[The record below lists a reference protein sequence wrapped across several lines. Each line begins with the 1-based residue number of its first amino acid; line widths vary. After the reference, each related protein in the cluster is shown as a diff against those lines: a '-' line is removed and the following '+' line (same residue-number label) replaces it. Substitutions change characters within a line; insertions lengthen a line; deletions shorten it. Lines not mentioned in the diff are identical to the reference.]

1 MDILLILAAALV
13 SAAAVA
19 FYFMTRQRIAGEQ
32 LVRVTE
38 TARALEAQLAAA
50 QRQLAERDERLSAAN
65 ERLLRA
71 NNVAAQERAVLTA
84 EMASLKTREAEY
96 RKQLEEKAVEIAA
109 LHEKL
114 KVEFEN
120 IAGRILKD
128 SREQL
133 ATSSKEKLDAVLAP
147 FSEKIAAFKQKVEQ
161 VYDTERG
168 ERISLKTQLDQ
179 MVQANAS
186 LGTQAEN
193 LTKALKG
200 DSQKRGNWGE
210 VVLENILKASGLV
223 EGRDYIAQGRD
234 LGLKSENGGLLR
246 PDIIINLPEG
256 HHIIVDSKV
265 TLVAYDAYVAANDEA
280 EHEAARVAFV
290 AAVKGHV
297 NDLAGKAYQDNPK
310 LKAPDFVFMFLPI
323 EGALA
328 LALESDPQLFTYAWE
343 RRVAIV
349 GPSMLMT
356 SLRLVAG
363 VWRIERREENA
374 KVISEAASSLYDK
387 LSGVVQALDKLG
399 IALKASD
406 NAYELV
412 RTRLD
417 VGQGCALSQIKKFPQ
432 MGVSVKKQI
441 HEQQA
446 VAELVEAIGNES

>member
-50 QRQLAERDERLSAAN
+50 QRQLADRDERLSAAN
-65 ERLLRA
+65 ERLLSA
-71 NNVAAQERAVLTA
+71 NNLAAQERAVLTS

-96 RKQLEEKAVEIAA
+96 RKQLEEKAREIAA

-363 VWRIERREENA
+363 VWSIERREENA
-374 KVISEAASSLYDK
+374 QRIAEEAAGLYEQVRLVLESVESLGTRIDQSQKAYDQVISRLTQGRGNLIRRVENFP
-387 LSGVVQALDKLG
+387 KLG
-399 IALKASD
+399 VA
-406 NAYELV
+406 
-412 RTRLD
+412 
-417 VGQGCALSQIKKFPQ
+417 
-432 MGVSVKKQI
+432 VKKQI
-441 HEQQA
+441 P
-446 VAELVEAIGNES
+446 ELAAAAQPLENLIE

>member
-50 QRQLAERDERLSAAN
+50 QRQLADRDERLSAAN
-65 ERLLRA
+65 ERLLSA
-71 NNVAAQERAVLTA
+71 NDIAAQERAVLTA

-363 VWRIERREENA
+363 VWSIERREENA
-374 KVISEAASSLYDK
+374 QRIAEEAAGLYEQVRLVLESVESLGTRIDQSQKAYDQVISRLTQGRGNLIRRVENFP
-387 LSGVVQALDKLG
+387 KLG
-399 IALKASD
+399 VA
-406 NAYELV
+406 
-412 RTRLD
+412 
-417 VGQGCALSQIKKFPQ
+417 
-432 MGVSVKKQI
+432 VKKQI
-441 HEQQA
+441 P
-446 VAELVEAIGNES
+446 ELAAAAQPLENLIE

>member
-50 QRQLAERDERLSAAN
+50 QRQLAERDDRLSAAN
-65 ERLLRA
+65 ERLLSA
-71 NNVAAQERAVLTA
+71 NDIAAQERAGLTA
-84 EMASLKTREAEY
+84 EIASLKTREAEY

-168 ERISLKTQLDQ
+168 ERISLKTQLEQ

-363 VWRIERREENA
+363 VWSIERREENA
-374 KVISEAASSLYDK
+374 QRIAEEAAGLYEQVRLVLESVESLGTRIDQSQKAYDQVISRLTQGRGNLIRRVENFPK
-387 LSGVVQALDKLG
+387 LGVV
-399 IALKASD
+399 
-406 NAYELV
+406 
-412 RTRLD
+412 
-417 VGQGCALSQIKKFPQ
+417 
-432 MGVSVKKQI
+432 VKKQI
-441 HEQQA
+441 P
-446 VAELVEAIGNES
+446 ELAAAARPLENVIE

>member
-1 MDILLILAAALV
+1 MDIFLSVAAALA

-19 FYFMTRQRIAGEQ
+19 FYFMTRQRAAGDQ

-50 QRQLAERDERLSAAN
+50 QRQLAERDERLAAAN
-65 ERLLRA
+65 ERLLSA
-71 NNVAAQERAVLTA
+71 NNIAAQERAVLTA
-84 EMASLKTREAEY
+84 EMASLQTREAEY

-133 ATSSKEKLDAVLAP
+133 AVSSKEKLDAVLAP

-234 LGLKSENGGLLR
+234 LGLKSESGGLLR

-363 VWRIERREENA
+363 VWSIERREENA
-374 KVISEAASSLYDK
+374 QRIAEEAAGLYEQVRLVLESVESLGTRIDQSQKAYDQVISRLTQGRGNLIRRVENFP
-387 LSGVVQALDKLG
+387 KLG
-399 IALKASD
+399 VA
-406 NAYELV
+406 
-412 RTRLD
+412 
-417 VGQGCALSQIKKFPQ
+417 
-432 MGVSVKKQI
+432 VKKQI
-441 HEQQA
+441 P
-446 VAELVEAIGNES
+446 ELAAAARPLENVIE